1 MQAKVKR
8 YRGWVLVETGRRYY
22 SACKGSLRA
31 VVGSIRHGD
40 QEDLFKRFKR
50 IVDQIEG
57 DGDGNG

>member
-1 MQAKVKR
+1 MKR
-8 YRGWVLVETGRRYY
+8 YRGWVLVETGQRYY

-50 IVDQIEG
+50 VVDQIEG
-57 DGDGNG
+57 DSHDSR